1 MYVLS
6 YVFLCGGNG
15 LDGLSLKLVGFMIV
29 MSCLLVTSWVDFKH
43 QIIPDSMWIAIFIGG
58 LFIVGD
64 KLIDHSFTKDWL
76 ISRIIGLFS
85 VSGVFLI
92 IGLVTGGRAMGGG
105 DIKLMAAVGFVLGW
119 KAVLI
124 ALFMSALFG
133 VLSQRLVR
141 KICTSCN
148 GTGKDAEGQKCRRC
162 NGTGYKGRSGIFE
175 LLFMNDELR
184 QAVNRNASSSEL
196 ESIAEK
202 HGMVT
207 LKQDG
212 KAKVEAG
219 ITTEEEL
226 NRSTANL

>member
-1 MYVLS
+1 MHTCRRRNRTINKKSVVNQREIGMDTLSYANALRAALREDPDIILVGEIRDRETADIAINAALTGHLVLS
-6 YVFLCGGNG
+6 TLHTN
-15 LDGLSLKLVGFMIV
+15 D
-29 MSCLLVTSWVDFKH
+29 
-43 QIIPDSMWIAIFIGG
+43 
-58 LFIVGD
+58 
-64 KLIDHSFTKDWL
+64 
-76 ISRIIGLFS
+76 
-85 VSGVFLI
+85 
-92 IGLVTGGRAMGGG
+92 
-105 DIKLMAAVGFVLGW
+105 AVG
-119 KAVLI
+119 AVTRLVDMGVENF
-124 ALFMSALFG
+124 LVSSALFG

-196 ESIAEK
+196 QSIAEK
-202 HGMVT
+202 YGMVT

-212 KAKVEAG
+212 NAKVKAG